1 MAKAKGKALGR
12 GLGALID
19 DTVSVVAPESNEI
32 DISLIDLCTTQPR
45 KFFDE
50 EKLEELAES
59 IKTYGIIQ
67 PLVLRKSG
75 ERYMIIAGER
85 RFRAA
90 RKAGLKKV
98 PATIKDV
105 DEQQLLELSIIEN
118 IQREDLN
125 PVEEALAMEMLMK
138 EYALTQEELSGRLG
152 KSRSSIANT
161 VRLLAL
167 PEKTRDKL
175 ASGAISSGH
184 AKALLGIK
192 QAELIDAVAED
203 VVKKQL
209 SVRETEAYVK
219 KINDPPKPTEKI
231 EVAPDILAA
240 QYTLGE
246 RLATKVKIVGN
257 EKKGKI
263 SIEYYS
269 KEQLDALYEFLKNAN
284 L

>member
-1 MAKAKGKALGR
+1 MAKPKGRALGK

-19 DTVSVVAPESNEI
+19 DSVSVVKQEGNEI
-32 DISLIDLCTTQPR
+32 DVALIDICTTQPR

-50 EKLEELAES
+50 EKLAELAES

-67 PLVLRKSG
+67 PLVLKTNG
-75 ERYMIIAGER
+75 DRYTIIAGER

-98 PATIKDV
+98 PAIVKDV

-125 PVEEALAMEMLMK
+125 PVEEALALDMLMR
-138 EYALTQEELSGRLG
+138 EYKLTQEELSERLG
-152 KSRSSIANT
+152 KSRSAIANV

-167 PEKTRDKL
+167 PKKTREML
-175 ASGAISSGH
+175 SAGAISSGH
-184 AKALLGIK
+184 ARALLALKDG
-192 QAELIDAVAED
+192 AAIDAAAEHIE
-203 VVKKQL
+203 KNAL

-219 KINDPPKPTEKI
+219 KLLEPPKPKKEKK
-231 EVAPDILAA
+231 VSADIAEA
-240 QYTLGE
+240 QTQLGE
-246 RLATKVKIVGN
+246 SLATKVIISGN
-257 EKKGKI
+257 AKKGRI

-269 KEQLDALYEFLKNAN
+269 KEQLEELYEFLKGAR